1 MKPRV
6 IILGAGRPF
15 HGESH
20 SSLRAV
26 SRRGTVLDWLL
37 STLAPLG
44 DDVHFV
50 GGYAVTG
57 IMERFPQ
64 LHYAV
69 NPDWERSGSIRSLA
83 EAGLGA
89 GQDVYISYADILFR
103 PDLVE
108 ALSRAASPERIGL
121 AVDSSRRT
129 ARRTSR
135 EVVLFGPDGQPSA
148 FGRAAEIDRAEYDV
162 VGFVR
167 IPASRIEAAAN
178 ALASTLAKNP
188 RAHLA
193 AWLETLRERGESFSF
208 HDASGHWTDL
218 DDETVLARFIFGTKA
233 ETLARLA
240 KVVTKA
246 RIAPQATFSVA
257 DWRRNRGAIA
267 ERVLAELPPG
277 SLAVRSSAR
286 NEDGFNESNAGKF
299 QSELNVG
306 FDETSLAAAVAR
318 VIGSYD
324 DGDDHQVLVQP
335 MIRNVARSGVAFTR
349 TLGVGAPYRVINSSE
364 GSRTDIV
371 TSGMRGES
379 SVIYLHRG
387 SPELPPDAHP
397 SLTGLVEALDE
408 VERLTELDTLDVEF
422 AIDADDVCHIL
433 QVRPLVMEQER
444 TGDTDALIAR
454 EIAYA
459 QQAFDESQ
467 APMPGV
473 VGDATVFGIMPD
485 WNPAELIGIT
495 PAPLAE
501 SLYRHLIT
509 DETWAVQRAEFGY
522 RDLRHQPLIRLF
534 AGHPYVD
541 VRASLNSFIPA
552 ALPETVARRIV
563 EAGIARLRREPH
575 LHDKLEFGITL
586 TCFDFAFDSWRERLL
601 DAGLGQ
607 DEIDDYRAALIAITR
622 HAFVRSESAW
632 TGLAA
637 YAAMQE
643 HLLAA
648 DGALFS
654 RLRASLHVC
663 RRTGTLLFAHLARC
677 GFVAMS
683 LLKTAVE
690 TGLISATRISDFL
703 GSIRTVGHRL
713 PEDAWQ
719 VRKGTLAW
727 DAFVAR
733 YGHLRPGTYDIGAPS
748 YGEAPEEYL
757 RPIVDNAQEPS
768 HSSFAWSAEEARNW
782 QKAMQAASLPQ
793 EIGEIDRFLRRSIE
807 GREEAKFIF
816 SRSVCAALN
825 DIASWAEASGIARSD
840 AAYLSISDILDIG
853 SGSIGPDIE
862 RLQRRII
869 TARDRVRLVQS
880 MRLPPLLTEARDFQ
894 SFIMPEVEP
903 NFVTM
908 GKVTA
913 RVVPVAS
920 LVKDDALNGAI
931 ALIENADPG
940 YDWLFGR
947 KLAGFVTTYGGAN
960 SHMAIRAAEF
970 GLPAAIGVGEVK
982 MEALSKAEVVELD
995 CAARRIMVL
1004 R

>member
-26 SRRGTVLDWLL
+26 NRRDTVLDWLL

-44 DDVHFV
+44 GDIHFV
-50 GGYAVTG
+50 GGYAVAE
-57 IMERFPQ
+57 IMERFPG

-83 EAGLGA
+83 EAGLGS
-89 GQDVYISYADILFR
+89 GQDVYVSYADILFR

-108 ALSRAASPERIGL
+108 ALSRDPAPERIGL
-121 AVDSSRRT
+121 AIDSSQRT

-135 EVVLFGPDGQPSA
+135 EVALLGPDCRPSA
-148 FGRAAEIDRAEYDV
+148 FGRSAELDKAAHDV
-162 VGFVR
+162 VGFLR
-167 IPASRIEAAAN
+167 IPASRVEAAAD
-178 ALASTLAKNP
+178 ALAATLAKNP
-188 RAHLA
+188 KAHLA
-193 AWLETLRERGESFSF
+193 AWLETLRQRGEAFSF

-218 DDETVLARFIFGTKA
+218 DSEAVLARFIFGTKA

-257 DWRRNRGAIA
+257 DWRGDRTAIA
-267 ERVLAELPPG
+267 ERILAELPAG
-277 SLAVRSSAR
+277 DLAVRSSAR
-286 NEDGFNESNAGKF
+286 NEDGFSESNAGKF

-306 FDETSLAAAVAR
+306 FDAESLAAAIER
-318 VIGSYD
+318 VIASYD
-324 DGDDHQVLVQP
+324 EGDDHQVLVQP
-335 MIRNVARSGVAFTR
+335 MIRDVARSGVAFTR
-349 TLGVGAPYRVINSSE
+349 TLGIGAPYRVINSSE

-387 SPELPPDAHP
+387 ASQLPPEAHP
-397 SLTGLVEALDE
+397 SLAGLVDALDE
-408 VERLTELDTLDVEF
+408 IERLTELDTLDVEF
-422 AIDADDVCHIL
+422 AIDGEGACHIL
-433 QVRPLVMEQER
+433 QVRPLVMERER

-459 QQAFDESQ
+459 QQAFGDSQ

-473 VGDATVFGIMPD
+473 VGAATVYGIMPD

-541 VRASLNSFIPA
+541 VRASLNSFVPA
-552 ALPETVARRIV
+552 AIPDAVAGKIV

-586 TCFDFAFDSWRERLL
+586 TCFDFAFDSWRERLGE
-601 DAGLGQ
+601 AGLSQ
-607 DEIDDYRAALIAITR
+607 AEIDDYRAALAAITR
-622 HAFVRSESAW
+622 HAFARCESSW
-632 TGLAA
+632 AA
-637 YAAMQE
+637 LESYAALQE
-643 HLLAA
+643 RLLAA
-648 DGALFS
+648 EGALFN
-654 RLRASLHVC
+654 RLQASLHVC

-683 LLKTAVE
+683 LLKSAVQ
-690 TGLISATRISDFL
+690 TGLISAARMTEFL

-713 PEDAWQ
+713 PEDAWA
-719 VRKGTLAW
+719 VRNGALGW

-733 YGHLRPGTYDIGAPS
+733 YAHLRPGTYDIGAPS
-748 YGEAPEEYL
+748 YGEASEDYL
-757 RPIVDNAQEPS
+757 RPLVDNAAEPS
-768 HSSFAWSAEEARNW
+768 HPSFAWSADEARNW
-782 QKAMQAASLPQ
+782 RDAMHAAALPH
-793 EIGEIDRFLRRSIE
+793 EMHEIDRFLRRSIE

-816 SRSVCAALN
+816 SRSVCAALS

-840 AAYLSISDILDIG
+840 AAYVSIGDVLSIG
-853 SGSIGPDIE
+853 AGSIGPDID
-862 RLQRRII
+862 RLRRRIS
-869 TARDRVRLVQS
+869 TAKDRVRLVQS
-880 MRLPPLLTEARDFQ
+880 MQLPPLLTEARDFEA
-894 SFIMPEVEP
+894 FIMPEVDP

-908 GKVTA
+908 GKATA
-913 RVVPVAS
+913 RVVPVTS
-920 LVKDDALNGAI
+920 LVKDDALDGAI

-970 GLPAAIGVGEVK
+970 GLPAAIGVGEIK
-982 MEALSKAEVVELD
+982 MDALLKAEIVELD

>member
-26 SRRGTVLDWLL
+26 SRRGNVLDWLL
-37 STLAPLG
+37 STLSPLG

-50 GGYAVTG
+50 GGYAVTD

-83 EAGLGA
+83 EAGLGS

-103 PDLVE
+103 PDLVQ
-108 ALSRAASPERIGL
+108 ALSSTASPERIGL

-148 FGRAAEIDRAEYDV
+148 FGRAAELDKAVHDV
-162 VGFVR
+162 VGFIR
-167 IPASRIEAAAN
+167 IPASRVEAAAD
-178 ALASTLAKNP
+178 ALAATLTKDP
-188 RAHLA
+188 KAHLT
-193 AWLETLRERGESFSF
+193 AWLETLRQRGEAFSF

-218 DDETVLARFIFGTKA
+218 DSEAVLARFIFGTKA

-257 DWRRNRGAIA
+257 DWRCDRAAIA
-267 ERVLAELPPG
+267 ERVLAELPAG
-277 SLAVRSSAR
+277 DLAVRSSAR
-286 NEDGFNESNAGKF
+286 NEDGFSESNAGKF

-306 FDETSLAAAVAR
+306 FDAESLAAAIER
-318 VIGSYD
+318 VIASYD
-324 DGDDHQVLVQP
+324 EGDDHQVLVQP

-349 TLGVGAPYRVINSSE
+349 TLGIGAPYRVINSSE

-379 SVIYLHRG
+379 SVIYLHR
-387 SPELPPDAHP
+387 SATELPPDAHS
-397 SLTGLVEALDE
+397 SLARLVEALDE

-422 AIDADDVCHIL
+422 AIDDEGTCHIL
-433 QVRPLVMEQER
+433 QVRPLVMERER

-459 QQAFDESQ
+459 QQAFRDSQ

-473 VGDATVFGIMPD
+473 VGAATIYGIMPD

-552 ALPETVARRIV
+552 AIPDAVARKIV

-586 TCFDFAFDSWRERLL
+586 TCFDFTFDSWRERLGE
-601 DAGLGQ
+601 AGLDQ
-607 DEIDDYRAALIAITR
+607 AEIADYRAALATVTR
-622 HAFVRSESAW
+622 HAFTRCERSWTALES
-632 TGLAA
+632 
-637 YAAMQE
+637 YAALQE
-643 HLLAA
+643 RLLAA
-648 DGALFS
+648 EGALFS
-654 RLRASLHVC
+654 RLQASLHVC

-683 LLKTAVE
+683 LLKSTVQ
-690 TGLISATRISDFL
+690 TGLISAARMTDFL

-719 VRKGTLAW
+719 VRKGALGW
-727 DAFVAR
+727 DEFVAR
-733 YGHLRPGTYDIGAPS
+733 YAHLRPGTYDIGAPS
-748 YGEAPEEYL
+748 YGEAPEDYL
-757 RPIVDNAQEPS
+757 RPLVDNAVEPS
-768 HSSFAWSAEEARNW
+768 HPSFAWSADETRNW
-782 QKAMQAASLPQ
+782 QKAMQAAELPQ
-793 EIGEIDRFLRRSIE
+793 EMHEIDRFLRRSIE

-816 SRSVCAALN
+816 SRSVCSALR
-825 DIASWAEASGIARSD
+825 DIASWAEASGIEHSD
-840 AAYLSISDILDIG
+840 AAYLSIGDVLSIG
-853 SGSIGPDIE
+853 AGSIGPDVD
-862 RLQRRII
+862 RLRRRIS
-869 TARDRVRLVQS
+869 TAKDRVRLVQS
-880 MRLPPLLTEARDFQ
+880 MQLPPLLTDARDFE
-894 SFIMPEVEP
+894 SFIMPEVDP

-908 GKVTA
+908 GKATA
-913 RVVPVAS
+913 RVVPVTS
-920 LVKDDALNGAI
+920 LVKDDALDGAI

-970 GLPAAIGVGEVK
+970 GLPAAIGVGEIK
-982 MEALSKAEVVELD
+982 MDALLKAEIVELD